1 MMYEIKTR
9 SKLGVESSPEIQCTS
24 VQKKWHRVQKKWHL
38 LQKKMSPVA
47 KKKTPPRI
55 KKI

>member
-9 SKLGVESSPEIQCTS
+9 SKLGVESSPEIQYTS
-24 VQKKWHRVQKKWHL
+24 VQKKWHL